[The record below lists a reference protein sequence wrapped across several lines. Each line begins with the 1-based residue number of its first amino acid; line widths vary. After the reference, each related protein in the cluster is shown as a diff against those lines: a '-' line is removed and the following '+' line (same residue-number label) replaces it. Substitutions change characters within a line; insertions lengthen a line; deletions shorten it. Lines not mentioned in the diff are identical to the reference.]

1 MLVISKKERAVMDFI
16 LALLLDKEEGAW
28 WLRADNLDEYSKKEF
43 EAEDYFTIDQVGV
56 GTGVELKLKNDT
68 LAYEDEGKYLVVYET
83 FCGDWSTVKALR
95 DYNITWKLSTTGLH
109 DQLMKEIEKAEK
121 ST

>member
-43 EAEDYFTIDQVGV
+43 EAEDHFTIDQVGV

-83 FCGDWSTVKALR
+83 FCGEWSTTKALR
-95 DYNITWKLSTTGLH
+95 DYNITWKLSTSELH
-109 DQLMKEIEKAEK
+109 NQLMKKVKRIEN
-121 ST
+121 